1 MEISSNLAVGIK
13 TSIEKLH
20 FHLNKSNFDF
30 VSKFLL
36 YRNIWGSELIFEHDH
51 NGEFGNKLNAYIYK
65 NFNFEFFFDKT
76 KINYHNFNFFLCDIK
91 INERDLY
98 KNSISYIPTDTINSL
113 DIYEET
119 YEFKEGKHANFLNSN
134 KIENIIKDS
143 KKCANYI
150 SKCPEAFEIGL
161 INMLRI
167 RIV

>member
-76 KINYHNFNFFLCDIK
+76 KINYHNF
-91 INERDLY
+91 
-98 KNSISYIPTDTINSL
+98 
-113 DIYEET
+113 
-119 YEFKEGKHANFLNSN
+119 
-134 KIENIIKDS
+134 
-143 KKCANYI
+143 
-150 SKCPEAFEIGL
+150 
-161 INMLRI
+161 
-167 RIV
+167 